1 MIDMLSMPKLI
12 PKNRWSRK
20 DEISANENAISLR
33 VVDEDNGLLL
43 HGWGQTLVKVV
54 QMNVLSNLLAP
65 HVAIV
70 GVPGLDRLICEKTHQ
85 KPQRSR
91 FVHEDCG
98 NKIISNNPR
107 QSFISSKLRQHTW
120 NKLGAVVAKRDIEV
134 CAHKSDARDDA
145 VLLCVRESSNG
156 HNCVLFH
163 QRHNFPTCSWA

>member
-1 MIDMLSMPKLI
+1 MIDMLSMPNLI

-70 GVPGLDRLICEKTHQ
+70 GVPGLDRLICEKPIRNPSVLVSCT
-85 KPQRSR
+85 
-91 FVHEDCG
+91 
-98 NKIISNNPR
+98 KIAGT
-107 QSFISSKLRQHTW
+107 K
-120 NKLGAVVAKRDIEV
+120 
-134 CAHKSDARDDA
+134 
-145 VLLCVRESSNG
+145 
-156 HNCVLFH
+156 
-163 QRHNFPTCSWA
+163 